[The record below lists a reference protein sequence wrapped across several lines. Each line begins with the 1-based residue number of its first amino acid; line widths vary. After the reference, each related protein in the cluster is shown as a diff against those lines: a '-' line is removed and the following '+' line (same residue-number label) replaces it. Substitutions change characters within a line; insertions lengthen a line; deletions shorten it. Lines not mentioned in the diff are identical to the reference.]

1 MFLTYIWIAFF
12 TFSFIIVLIKTI
24 VYGNLDA
31 FPEIIKALFDMSKD
45 AFELSL
51 GLTGMLTLWMGILL
65 IAERSGIIEKF
76 SKFINPFFKHLFPDI
91 PSQHPVMGNIMMNF
105 SANML
110 GLDNAATPL
119 GLKAMQGL
127 QELNPTKEVASN
139 AQIMFLVLNTSG
151 LTIIPVNIMLFRHQL
166 GAVDPSDVFLPIL
179 LTTFC
184 STLAGL
190 IAVSIYQRINLFQPI
205 ILLSLVS
212 IVIFLTALVWGLLV
226 VFPHTFGQVS
236 SVIGNFILFSI
247 LLLFMWYGWYK
258 KLVVFDVFIEG
269 AKEGFSVAIKIIP
282 YMVGLLSAIAVFK
295 SSGVF
300 EFLIEQI
307 ESMGGSGYFTDVI
320 KAIPTAFMKPLS
332 GSGARAMML
341 ETMQQYGADSI
352 PGRLACVFQG
362 SVDTTF
368 YIVAVYFGSVG
379 IKQTRYAITCG
390 LIADAASI
398 VAAITIVAWWKF

>member
-12 TFSFIIVLIKTI
+12 TFSFIIVLVKTI
-24 VYGNLDA
+24 VYGNLEA

-76 SKFINPFFKHLFPDI
+76 SKFINPFFKHLFPEI

-205 ILLSLVS
+205 ILLSLIS
-212 IVIFLTALVWGLLV
+212 IVILLTVLVWSLLV

-300 EFLIEQI
+300 EFLIQQI